1 MFLRTLMIRL
11 FPGKALQFE
20 RESRQWMV
28 QCQHCKHQ
36 ISVWDAGGIRYK
48 ARGTVRR
55 LGKCSTCGKVSWLRI
70 YRKADDDALDP
81 T

>member
-1 MFLRTLMIRL
+1 MSLRALIIRL
-11 FPGKALQFE
+11 FPGKASQFE
-20 RESRQWMV
+20 RESRQWMI

-55 LGKCSTCGKVSWLRI
+55 LGKCSKCGRVSWLRI
-70 YRKADDDALDP
+70 YRRADDEDDGP